1 MSPFLR
7 SKSSKTK
14 ARKCKQEAN
23 LKLKNILRSK
33 SCIKRVAKSLQQNK
47 NKLNTRTNAKL
58 KMGQKFSIF
67 VRRGPSNI
75 KTKSFDESELRA
87 TNIDEAPHP
96 NETLAL
102 RIKRFGPTNVVLVI
116 RTNATTDDLVPLSN
130 ASPSHSSSS
139 SSVYLRIH
147 AHREVLCM
155 RSKYFYSMLQGP
167 NRSRFKTSKGNCEE
181 ILDDELEFCDQND
194 DEIDLISIYRKTPSE
209 MADMVGQVLH
219 FLYFDERALNPE
231 NAQTLLEAANYFQV
245 ICRPLFFFGVITY
258 KICTVKFLF
267 TKNEMDCFVIFAG

>member
-7 SKSSKTK
+7 SKNSKIK
-14 ARKCKQEAN
+14 ERKCKQEAN
-23 LKLKNILRSK
+23 LKLKNILRTK
-33 SCIKRVAKSLQQNK
+33 SCIKDITKSLQENK
-47 NKLNTRTNAKL
+47 SQSSNNTITKQ
-58 KMGQKFSIF
+58 KMGQKLSIF
-67 VRRGPSNI
+67 VRRGPNNI
-75 KTKSFDESELRA
+75 KSKAFDDSELRA

-102 RIKRFGPTNVVLVI
+102 RIKKFGPTNVILVI
-116 RTNATTDDLVPLSN
+116 RTNSTNDDLPSYDN
-130 ASPSHSSSS
+130 ISPSHSSPS

-167 NRSRFKTSKGNCEE
+167 NRSRFRTNKTRSEE
-181 ILDDELEFCDQND
+181 SICAELEFCDQSD

-209 MADMVGQVLH
+209 MADMVGQVIH

-231 NAQTLLEAANYFQV
+231 NVQTLLEAANYFQV
-245 ICRPLFFFGVITY
+245 LC
-258 KICTVKFLF
+258 
-267 TKNEMDCFVIFAG
+267 